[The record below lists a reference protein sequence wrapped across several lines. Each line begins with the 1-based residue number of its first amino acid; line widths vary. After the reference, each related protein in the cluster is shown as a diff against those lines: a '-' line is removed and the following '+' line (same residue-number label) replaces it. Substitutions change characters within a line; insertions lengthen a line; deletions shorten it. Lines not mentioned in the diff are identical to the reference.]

1 MPSLSE
7 IQVSMSRALLA
18 GDAVAR
24 ALPASW
30 FVGDS
35 APGLKV
41 HRNTVIGGCCQAL
54 RLSYPTLDR
63 VLGEAVFDELAA
75 AFARAHPPAAPV
87 LGLYGEQFADFVFE
101 RSSPEDR
108 PLLGELARFDWLFE
122 RVAQCA
128 PDEFVADAAL
138 TLEGDVQLHLATSLR
153 LFTACH
159 AVDEWRIGTA
169 SVERFAIP
177 QTLALW
183 RRADGV
189 AVQWLSSA
197 AAGWLKLLVAGQAAT
212 LESALGAATSE
223 SIDVFANEIFR
234 AGFARLTTNND
245 SPTGIPS

>member
-7 IQVSMSRALLA
+7 IQASMSRALLA

-24 ALPASW
+24 TLPSSW

-87 LGLYGEQFADFVFE
+87 LGLYGEHFPDFVFE

-128 PDEFVADAAL
+128 PDEYAADAVL
-138 TLEGDVQLHLATSLR
+138 TLDGGVQLHLATSLQ
-153 LFTACH
+153 LFTASH
-159 AVDEWRIGTA
+159 AVDEWRIATA
-169 SVERFAIP
+169 SVARFAIP
-177 QTLALW
+177 LTLALW

-189 AVQWLSSA
+189 VVQRLGSA
-197 AAGWLKLLVAGQAAT
+197 AAGWLTLLVTGPTAA
-212 LESALGAATSE
+212 LDSALGAATPE
-223 SIDVFANEIFR
+223 SIDVIANEIFR

-245 SPTGIPS
+245 SPTGNPS